1 MPFSDIITDTVNTT
15 TQLAI
20 SPAGATQGTA
30 TAITSQVT
38 TILSGSANT
47 GVILPSPT
55 TGDYKP
61 YYILNRTG
69 NNIKLY
75 PPSGSSFLSDVL
87 GGSTNTAFVMTPNYD
102 QWWVCIP
109 YSSTIWSVGVLA
121 PSGSRTTGNTYFATP
136 ISVTGGTSTISVL
149 LQKRL
154 LEENTAVAASP
165 NVIVNTESGTVFTNQ
180 GAAALNVHTL
190 PTASAGQVYHFCVKD
205 ADGIKVNTSAA
216 GQTIRYAAT
225 VSASGGYIQSTTIG
239 DCFTLTGLSTTEWY
253 VTAAVG
259 AGIAVT

>member
-136 ISVTGGTSTISVL
+136 ITVGSGTSSLGVAL
-149 LQKRL
+149 SKHL
-154 LEENTAVAASP
+154 LENNTAVAASP
-165 NVIVNTESGTVFTNQ
+165 NVLTASESGTTFTNE
-180 GAAALNVHTL
+180 GATAVNVHTL
-190 PTASAGQVYHFCVKD
+190 PTPAVGLFFRFFVKD
-205 ADGIKVNTSAA
+205 TDGIKVACAAA

-239 DCFTLTGLSTTEWY
+239 DVFTLEALSTTEWY
-253 VTAAVG
+253 VSAAVG